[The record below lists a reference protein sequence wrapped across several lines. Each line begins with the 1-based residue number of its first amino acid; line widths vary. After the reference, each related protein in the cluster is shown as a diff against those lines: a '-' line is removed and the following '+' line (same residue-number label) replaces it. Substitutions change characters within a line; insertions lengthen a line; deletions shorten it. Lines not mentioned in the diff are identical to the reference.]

1 MRSVLYVLFDGYAFP
16 FTVMLSLPELSIS
29 NKVSSL
35 PLESFGRE
43 DIPILSECTVQL
55 SPHFGYTEPP
65 SITMSAGFSTLS
77 ETPIA
82 SALPL
87 PTA

>member
-16 FTVMLSLPELSIS
+16 FTVMLLLPELSIS

-43 DIPILSECTVQL
+43 DIPILSECTVQ
-55 SPHFGYTEPP
+55 
-65 SITMSAGFSTLS
+65 
-77 ETPIA
+77 
-82 SALPL
+82 
-87 PTA
+87 